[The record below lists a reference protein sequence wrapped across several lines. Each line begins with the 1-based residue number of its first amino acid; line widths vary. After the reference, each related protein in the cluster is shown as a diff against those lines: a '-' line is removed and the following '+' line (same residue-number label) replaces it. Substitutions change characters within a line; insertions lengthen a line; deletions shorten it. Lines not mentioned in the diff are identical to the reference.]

1 MNASR
6 IGATATLLNDG
17 RVLIAGGIS
26 RGAAVASAEIFS
38 PYTGLFTPT
47 GSMLSPRAYQT
58 ATLLPDG
65 RVLMVGGT
73 GTHAAEIYNPT
84 TGKFGKTAT
93 MKDNVKYQ
101 AAVGLLDGRVFIAG
115 GISSVGYT
123 ARAEYYNP
131 SSGKFVRARGMAA
144 AREHPVAALLPD
156 GRVLVAGGDNGD
168 SGKHPVVLSSAEIYN
183 PNTSRF
189 TKTGSMNYG
198 RSHFAAVTLQSGL
211 VLVMGGINPSA
222 YAGILATAELFD
234 PSTGHWTPTGSMNI
248 GRSDFTATLL
258 PDGRVLVAGGGD
270 NTTELYDPATGQFT
284 MGPLMIAPR
293 VSQTTTLLAD
303 NRLLMAGGN
312 VFGDNGAEFYNP

>member
-1 MNASR
+1 
-6 IGATATLLNDG
+6 
-17 RVLIAGGIS
+17 
-26 RGAAVASAEIFS
+26 
-38 PYTGLFTPT
+38 
-47 GSMLSPRAYQT
+47 
-58 ATLLPDG
+58 
-65 RVLMVGGT
+65 
-73 GTHAAEIYNPT
+73 
-84 TGKFGKTAT
+84 